1 MSAKRPSAGVKKQP
15 SGAGKKQSGRGKQ
28 RPKALTVIR
37 LVLFFFIGTVSM
49 TVFYYII
56 IALFVSTDTE
66 RRLRQENDMYE
77 REVSM
82 LEAKEQLLA
91 DVVSGLTAKD
101 DRIYMDIFQ
110 AHAPETDPFSSL
122 DFLSGIDSIPD
133 HNLVMHV
140 AGKLDDIEER
150 AASVEENFRH
160 VMAAVASPDFV
171 MPPMNSP
178 LGEFSFAQTG
188 ASVGEK
194 MNPFYKIAMRHNGL
208 DMIAPAGRPVYASAD
223 GTVTDIIRSRKGLGN
238 VVVITH
244 DGGYVTKYAHLED
257 VEAVKGRTVS
267 KGTRIGHVGVSG
279 NSFAPHLH
287 YEVWRDSLALD
298 PVNCFFASVTPHE
311 YVNMLIMSAVTGQ
324 SMD

>member
-1 MSAKRPSAGVKKQP
+1 MSIKK
-15 SGAGKKQSGRGKQ
+15 A
-28 RPKALTVIR
+28 IR
-37 LVLFFFIGTVSM
+37 VVLSFFIGTLSM
-49 TVFYYII
+49 AVLYYFI

-66 RRLRQENDMYE
+66 RRLRQENEMYE

-82 LEAKEQLLA
+82 LEGKEQLLA
-91 DVVSGLTAKD
+91 DVVAGLTAKD
-101 DRIYMDIFQ
+101 DRIYVDIFQ
-110 AHAPETDPFSSL
+110 THAPETDPFSSL

-133 HNLVMHV
+133 HNLVRHV
-140 AGKLDDIEER
+140 AGKLDAIEGR
-150 AASVEENFRH
+150 ASSVEENFRH
-160 VMAAVASPDFV
+160 IMAAVSSPDFV

-178 LGEFSFAQTG
+178 LGDFSFAQIG
-188 ASVGEK
+188 ASVGDK

-208 DMIAPAGRPVYASAD
+208 DVIAPSGRPVYASAD

-238 VVVITH
+238 VVVISH
-244 DGGYVTKYAHLED
+244 EGGYVTKYAHLAD
-257 VEAVKGRTVS
+257 VEAVKGRRIS
-267 KGTRIGHVGVSG
+267 KGTRIGYVGVSG

-287 YEVWRDSLALD
+287 YEVWRDSLVID